1 MVLRHR
7 LHSTTLD
14 SRSVTEGALRAEM
27 GGADGRTQAKNL
39 IDVVRTLVMGMELDV
54 LLKLNKNGT
63 WAGSLIDPKSGMLAP
78 LPLNQDMLPCLPL
91 TDGEKFQWQSKP
103 DSLDDL
109 VERYKRASK
118 SRSKR
123 LGRKVHYQAYPF
135 EAQNFSSSGKSG
147 DEESSEDDALRT
159 EEELNAFLQEQWANE
174 NRSHSALAGS
184 RKRPARVLKEKI
196 VHTSSRAHDLL
207 HRPAT
212 ETRRAL
218 AAQEGVVFETDS
230 GEKKSGPESLR
241 IRTSSSANAT
251 SASSCGRLHPLATR
265 QASPRLLAASAP
277 PRASP
282 TRMSRDAHGVGSTA
296 CHRGR
301 S

>member
-1 MVLRHR
+1 MQFL
-7 LHSTTLD
+7 LKSTDNEKMTL
-14 SRSVTEGALRAEM
+14 STCAQVAEM

-63 WAGSLIDPKSGMLAP
+63 WAGSLIDPKSGMQAP

-91 TDGEKFQWQSKP
+91 ADGEKFQWQSKP

-159 EEELNAFLQEQWANE
+159 EEEINAFLQEQWANE

-184 RKRPARVLKEKI
+184 RKRPARALKEKI
-196 VHTSSRAHDLL
+196 VHTSSSAHDLL
-207 HRPAT
+207 HRSAT

-230 GEKKSGPESLR
+230 GEKKSGPELEDQDLEFGKCNVCKQLR
-241 IRTSSSANAT
+241 AVA
-251 SASSCGRLHPLATR
+251 
-265 QASPRLLAASAP
+265 
-277 PRASP
+277 P
-282 TRMSRDAHGVGSTA
+282 TRNKTGVTA
-296 CHRGR
+296 LACGECTTQGVTY
-301 S
+301 SNE